1 MLCNKY
7 SAYLHIYSYDLRRIF
22 HYLELRCSLFA
33 IIAILDYSFKW

>member
-7 SAYLHIYSYDLRRIF
+7 SVYLHIYSFSLRRIF
-22 HYLELRCSLFA
+22 LNLELHRSLFA

>member
-22 HYLELRCSLFA
+22 HYLELHRSLFA
-33 IIAILDYSFKW
+33 IIVILDYSFKW

>member
-7 SAYLHIYSYDLRRIF
+7 SDYLHIYSYDLRRIF
-22 HYLELRCSLFA
+22 PYLELYCRLFA